1 MKNVIISSIVLIII
15 IAGCATAPKPQK
27 TQLQIREFQ
36 TRTYTDVDSKL
47 VMKAMFNVLQDDGF
61 IVENAVP
68 ELGLLTA
75 VREVDIEDKGK
86 AFAAAFFGGVHA
98 RWKKNSV
105 VEASCNVSDIKDG
118 CKVRV
123 NFQQK
128 ILDNKGGIVEIRQVD
143 EQEFYQTFFNKVS
156 KSIFI
161 QKMGL

>member
-1 MKNVIISSIVLIII
+1 MKKIII
-15 IAGCATAPKPQK
+15 FFIVSGIVIAGCATAPKTEK

-36 TRTYTDVDSKL
+36 TRTYSDVDSKT
-47 VMKAMFNVLQDDGF
+47 VMKAMLNVLQDDGF

-75 VREVDIEDKGK
+75 TRELDVEDKGK
-86 AFAAAFFGGVHA
+86 AFWASFFAGVHA
-98 RWKKNSV
+98 RWEKNSI

-128 ILDNKGGIVEIRQVD
+128 LLDNRGGIVEINQVD
-143 EQEFYQTFFNKVS
+143 EQEFYQIFFNKVS

-161 QKMGL
+161 QRQGL

>member
-1 MKNVIISSIVLIII
+1 MKKIIIFFIVSGII
-15 IAGCATAPKPQK
+15 IAGCATAPKTEK

-36 TRTYTDVDSKL
+36 TRTYTEVDSKL
-47 VMKAMFNVLQDDGF
+47 VMKAMLNVLQDDGF
-61 IVENAVP
+61 IVNNAVL

-75 VREVDIEDKGK
+75 SREVDIENKGK
-86 AFAAAFFGGVHA
+86 AFAATFLPGVDA
-98 RWKKNSV
+98 RWEKNSL
-105 VEASCNVSDIKDG
+105 VEASCNVSDVRDG

-128 ILDNKGGIVEIRQVD
+128 ILDNKGGIVKIRQID